1 MINDVK
7 DKVKVLRE
15 YKMVL
20 LKVEQFMGMFLERIV
35 GCIVYVVYSIFICYI
50 F

>member
-35 GCIVYVVYSIFICYI
+35 
-50 F
+50 